1 MRPGLKT
8 IRLGKV
14 YALMALVGAL
24 GATAL
29 SQTNQTSQT
38 NQAPENQLKQLSLEQ
53 LGDIEVTTQAKAPE
67 ELWKTPAAVYV
78 ITQEDIRR
86 SGATTIPE
94 ALRLAPG
101 VEVARISAD
110 KWSIGI
116 RGFGSRLNRDVLV
129 LMDGRSVYTT
139 LIAGTYWEVQDTVM
153 EDIDRIEVIRG
164 PGGTVWGPNAV
175 NGVIN
180 IITKKAADTQGG
192 LLTGGGGTLEQG
204 FGTMQYGGKIKGD
217 TSYRIFTKYENED
230 HLPDLNGQ
238 NAQDGWHLLHG
249 GFRSDTSWSKN
260 DSLTIQGDL
269 YEGSEGATIVHSI
282 ISPPE
287 NVEVQRLA
295 NLSGG
300 NVE

>member
-1 MRPGLKT
+1 MRPGLIT

-29 SQTNQTSQT
+29 SQTNQSSQT

-53 LGDIEVTTQAKAPE
+53 LGDIEVTTQAKAPV

-116 RGFGSRLNRDVLV
+116 RGFGSRLNRDAGADGWAKRVHHADCGNVLGSARHG
-129 LMDGRSVYTT
+129 DGRYRP
-139 LIAGTYWEVQDTVM
+139 
-153 EDIDRIEVIRG
+153 DRGDSR
-164 PGGTVWGPNAV
+164 ARR
-175 NGVIN
+175 NGVGPKCSERGN
-180 IITKKAADTQGG
+180 QHHHQ
-192 LLTGGGGTLEQG
+192 EQ
-204 FGTMQYGGKIKGD
+204 
-217 TSYRIFTKYENED
+217 
-230 HLPDLNGQ
+230 
-238 NAQDGWHLLHG
+238 
-249 GFRSDTSWSKN
+249 
-260 DSLTIQGDL
+260 
-269 YEGSEGATIVHSI
+269 
-282 ISPPE
+282 
-287 NVEVQRLA
+287 
-295 NLSGG
+295 
-300 NVE
+300 